1 MGNDEALVFD
11 TKKDNSRFK
20 EGLDGTGNIAQKG
33 LKMTGKVLE
42 GTMTGLTILE
52 KASIEVTSD
61 FEAEAGL
68 TEDEKANYAA
78 MLGDQETMQ
87 GTAKDVIKKAQ
98 GMVQRQDVSNE
109 GGFEELSGSFGDV
122 AEELIM
128 SLVTGILSYAD
139 EISTATI
146 VLMGKLAEGIASVLP
161 MVLQHGV
168 DIALEL
174 VCSIAKIMPALVYF
188 PSKQFEEEF
197 GRWLMPGAMQGVKR
211 SMPKAL
217 RDMKEQ
223 AGELIALLR
232 GMVDASINA
241 VAMNASG
248 ATGVRVLA
256 TAGTVVY
263 NDNRQSQENN
273 YHVPVASASEVNKA
287 QRKAF
292 RDLAGGV
299 K

>member
-87 GTAKDVIKKAQ
+87 GTA
-98 GMVQRQDVSNE
+98 
-109 GGFEELSGSFGDV
+109 
-122 AEELIM
+122 
-128 SLVTGILSYAD
+128 
-139 EISTATI
+139 
-146 VLMGKLAEGIASVLP
+146 MGKLAEGIASVLP

-188 PSKQFEEEF
+188 PSKWFEEEF

-223 AGELIALLR
+223 AGELIVPLR

-256 TAGTVVY
+256 TAGSVVY

>member
-42 GTMTGLTILE
+42 GTTTGLTILE

-174 VCSIAKIMPALVYF
+174 VCSIAKIMPDRK
-188 PSKQFEEEF
+188 S
-197 GRWLMPGAMQGVKR
+197 
-211 SMPKAL
+211 
-217 RDMKEQ
+217 
-223 AGELIALLR
+223 
-232 GMVDASINA
+232 
-241 VAMNASG
+241 
-248 ATGVRVLA
+248 
-256 TAGTVVY
+256 VV
-263 NDNRQSQENN
+263 
-273 YHVPVASASEVNKA
+273 
-287 QRKAF
+287 
-292 RDLAGGV
+292 
-299 K
+299 